1 MRTDPSFGKAEGG
14 QWDGIIG
21 KLFRIYRGPVVQL
34 VERYN
39 GIVEVK
45 GSTPF
50 RSTIF

>member
-1 MRTDPSFGKAEGG
+1 MPLLVSSEAVFFGV
-14 QWDGIIG
+14 
-21 KLFRIYRGPVVQL
+21 FSGPVVQL

-50 RSTIF
+50 RSNSLIKN